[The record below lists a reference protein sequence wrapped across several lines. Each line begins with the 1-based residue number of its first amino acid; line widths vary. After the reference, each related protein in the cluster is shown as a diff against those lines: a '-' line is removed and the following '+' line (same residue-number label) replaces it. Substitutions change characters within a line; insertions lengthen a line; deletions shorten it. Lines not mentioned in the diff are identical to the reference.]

1 MSSRFVPAQSGADFY
16 LCRSLRTFPIFPY
29 RLLTLFWG
37 SSVLLPLFYL
47 VAYYLPC
54 LVITPLP
61 SLSSQHNPPLLPPRP
76 APLTLAS
83 RPSVTTGTAALRP
96 SARSQL
102 PQELQLYFT
111 RLTTALIPTV
121 PAPTDP
127 SVLSEAERHR
137 LAALESLR
145 QDTAIGGILA
155 YIVKWFAESIQKSLV
170 GPTSVGWG
178 LLQGLESLLR
188 NDSVFLEPYVSFA

>member
-1 MSSRFVPAQSGADFY
+1 VSSRFRPARSGSG
-16 LCRSLRTFPIFPY
+16 LHLRRRVLICCNLPSLTDAFLALH
-29 RLLTLFWG
+29 LL
-37 SSVLLPLFYL
+37 YL
-47 VAYYLPC
+47 VFPLLPC
-54 LVITPLP
+54 LLVTVLVLVIQS
-61 SLSSQHNPPLLPPRP
+61 SLCLTFPVRT
-76 APLTLAS
+76 APLTPAS
-83 RPSVTTGTAALRP
+83 RPTVTTGTAALRP